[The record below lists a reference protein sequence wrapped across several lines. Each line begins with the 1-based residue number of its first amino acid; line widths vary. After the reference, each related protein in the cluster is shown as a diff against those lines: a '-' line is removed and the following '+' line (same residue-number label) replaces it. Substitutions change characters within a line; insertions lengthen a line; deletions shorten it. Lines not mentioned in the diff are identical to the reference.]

1 MFDRTRFTG
10 TGTALVTPFGRDGA
24 LDETVLHGLIRRQ
37 VDAGIDFLVPC
48 GTTGESPTLT
58 PEEHLRVVEIAVKLA
73 KGKVPVL
80 AGAGGYNT
88 AEVIARARE
97 LEKIGADGI
106 LSVTPYYNKPT
117 QEGLY
122 QHFRAIAEAVPLP
135 IILYSVQ
142 GRTGVNIEPATVK
155 RLAEVENIAGIKE
168 ASGNMT
174 QMAAILNMVPENFV
188 VLSGDDAITLP
199 LMALGGRGVISVVSN
214 EIPAEMTHL
223 TRLALRGDFAGARE
237 IHRRHHPLME
247 INFVES
253 NPIPVKAALAEMGLL
268 EPVWRLPL
276 VPPKAEN
283 RARIRG
289 VLESLGLVR
298 HEAAAHA
305 RERSHAAIA
314 H

>member
-1 MFDRTRFTG
+1 MVTETRFTG
-10 TGTALVTPFGRDGA
+10 TGTALVTPFRHDGA
-24 LDETVLHGLIRRQ
+24 LDEGALQRLIQRQ
-37 VDAGIDFLVPC
+37 IDAGIDFLVPC

-58 PEEHLRVVEIAVKLA
+58 HEEHLRVVEVAVKLA
-73 KGKVPVL
+73 KGNVPVL

-97 LEKIGADGI
+97 LQDIGVDGI

-142 GRTGVNIEPATVK
+142 GRTGVNIEPVTVK
-155 RLAEVENIAGIKE
+155 RLAEIENIVGIKE
-168 ASGNMT
+168 ASGNVS
-174 QMAAILNMVPENFV
+174 QMAAILNSVPDEFI

-214 EIPAEMTHL
+214 EIPAEMTKL
-223 TRLALRGDFAGARE
+223 TRLVLQGDFAGARE
-237 IHRRHHPLME
+237 IHRDYYPLME

-253 NPIPVKAALAEMGLL
+253 NPIPVKAALAEMELL

-289 VLESLGLVR
+289 VLESLGIVPR
-298 HEAAAHA
+298 EAAAHA
-305 RERSHAAIA
+305 RERSHAASA